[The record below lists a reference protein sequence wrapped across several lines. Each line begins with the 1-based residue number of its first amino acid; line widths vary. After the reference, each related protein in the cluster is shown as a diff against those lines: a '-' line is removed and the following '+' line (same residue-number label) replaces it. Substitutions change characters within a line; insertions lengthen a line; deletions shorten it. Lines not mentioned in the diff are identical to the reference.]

1 MIRMIRFEFGKILNR
16 KIVYAS
22 IAFILITGIA
32 MYIGRGTGAQVV
44 LESEGNYLEGRAA
57 VRLDKEI
64 AARHGGPLTEERVEE
79 ILEAYRPDREDGG
92 LWMVNNIYNTLS
104 SLWGEMDGS
113 YDGTDIRSAFPAYL
127 DDRPLVLGYN
137 EGWLCFLESGMYMM
151 VFIGV
156 LLVIALSPV
165 FSEEYGRG
173 TDALILTSRHGKRG
187 CAWAKVIASY
197 LFTLLMAGGWLLL
210 QSLMYWRD
218 FGLDGGGASVQLN
231 NHFMFSGVPYFL
243 TNLGAAGYCLVL
255 WLAGSLILTAFV
267 LLISALC
274 RSSFVAL
281 VVSLAVYVIPSMFGQ
296 LGVPPKLLSLNP
308 TWDFLAETPL
318 MIPKLSLFG
327 GTQVSYVWVVAAFG
341 LAMTAVSVVL
351 GRRIFARHQVM

>member
-1 MIRMIRFEFGKILNR
+1 
-16 KIVYAS
+16 
-22 IAFILITGIA
+22 

-274 RSSFVAL
+274 RSWTARGASQAFE
-281 VVSLAVYVIPSMFGQ
+281 SEPY
-296 LGVPPKLLSLNP
+296 LG
-308 TWDFLAETPL
+308 
-318 MIPKLSLFG
+318 LFG
-327 GTQVSYVWVVAAFG
+327 GDASDDSQAFPFWRNASILCVGGGGLWPGYDGGERCFRQADFCEASGYVEERK
-341 LAMTAVSVVL
+341 LDS
-351 GRRIFARHQVM
+351 